1 MKTTL
6 KVLTAILTLGLV
18 VLIGLHLFLQ
28 YGLTKTMREVVLPR
42 LEAETGIAATVGRLS
57 INLPNGILYLKDVAV
72 KNPEG
77 FLLENMASIDRINVE
92 VDILSLLKQKPIR
105 VKNIEIENALVN
117 VIRNKD
123 GEININRVQEG
134 IPQPPRPPVEG
145 QPVPDVGKPPPEK
158 PDMEAPSTTP
168 AALPEV
174 LIEAL
179 QCNAKMRYLD
189 FKLDQ
194 LDIVLDLNVIG
205 SNLSTQKDPSTP
217 WGDVSVIGSLGGKRT
232 RFVTDLQLRLAP
244 VIDPQAPSF
253 DLSGKVLEIDPR
265 ILEKAYD
272 KLGIRFSPFG
282 LDPRLY
288 CREGWFRD
296 SSIVLNLEDIVFEDK
311 LANRLGGMGSIG
323 SLRFSVPIEGS
334 LQEPTVDIQQALHG
348 AIGGNAQ
355 SVLDSFLKGAMAK
368 EAGLEEPPDDL
379 TAVAIEV
386 LGRHVDEIG
395 ESETAKKVLKDLADG
410 GSSDTNAPSSL
421 SSDVLIDIL
430 GEQVEEIG
438 ENEALK
444 DELKNLGK
452 FLFGR

>member
-18 VLIGLHLFLQ
+18 ILIGLHLFLQ
-28 YGLTKTMREVVLPR
+28 YGLTRTMREVVLPR

-72 KNPEG
+72 KNPAG

-92 VDILSLLKQKPIR
+92 VDILSLLKQKLIR

-134 IPQPPRPPVEG
+134 MPQPPHPAVEG
-145 QPVPDVGKPPPEK
+145 RPVPDGGKPSLEK
-158 PDMEAPSTTP
+158 PDVEAPSPPP

-179 QCNAKMRYLD
+179 QCNAKVRYLD

-217 WGDVSVIGSLGGKRT
+217 WGDVSVIGSLGSKRT

-244 VIDPQAPSF
+244 VVDPQVPSF
-253 DLSGKVLEIDPR
+253 DLTGKVMEIDPR
-265 ILEKAYD
+265 ILEKAYGD
-272 KLGIRFSPFG
+272 LGIHSAPFG
-282 LDPRLY
+282 LDPKIH
-288 CREGWFRD
+288 CREGWFKE
-296 SSIVLNLEDIVFEDK
+296 STVTLNLVDIVFEDK
-311 LANRLGGMGSIG
+311 LAKRLGGMASVG
-323 SLRFSVPIEGS
+323 SLRFSLPVEGS
-334 LQEPTVDIQQALHG
+334 LRKPVVDLQQALYG
-348 AIGGNAQ
+348 ALGGNAQ
-355 SVLDSFLKGAMAK
+355 TLLGSFLKGVVAK
-368 EAGLEEPPDDL
+368 ETGRDEPPENLADA
-379 TAVAIEV
+379 AVEL
-386 LGRHVDEIG
+386 LGEHVDEIG
-395 ESETAKKVLKDLADG
+395 ESETVQKILKDLADG
-410 GSSDTNAPSSL
+410 GSSDTNAPSPI

-444 DELKNLGK
+444 GELKNLGK
-452 FLFGR
+452 WLFGQ

>member
-18 VLIGLHLFLQ
+18 ILIGLHLFLQ

-57 INLPNGILYLKDVAV
+57 INLPNGMLYLKDVAI

-92 VDILSLLKQKPIR
+92 VDILSLLKQKLIR

-134 IPQPPRPPVEG
+134 MPPPPPPPVEG
-145 QPVPDVGKPPPEK
+145 RPVPDGGKP
-158 PDMEAPSTTP
+158 DVEAPSTTP
-168 AALPEV
+168 AARPEV

-179 QCNAKMRYLD
+179 QCNAKVRYLD

-217 WGDVSVIGSLGGKRT
+217 WGDVSVIGSLGSKRT

-244 VIDPQAPSF
+244 VIDPQTPSF

-265 ILEKAYD
+265 ILEKTYD
-272 KLGIRFSPFG
+272 KLGIRFAPFG

-296 SSIVLNLEDIVFEDK
+296 SSITLNLEDIVFEDK

-355 SVLDSFLKGAMAK
+355 SVLGSFLKGAMAK
-368 EAGLEEPPDDL
+368 EAGIEEPPEDL
-379 TAVAIEV
+379 TDAAVEV

-395 ESETAKKVLKDLADG
+395 ESETVRKVLKDLADG
-410 GSSDTNAPSSL
+410 GSSDTNAPSPV
-421 SSDVLIDIL
+421 SSDILIDIL

-438 ENEALK
+438 ENEELK